1 MRSYKT
7 IWFISKYAMAPNEA
21 WVGHRAHYLIK
32 ELQKLGEKVYIINSN
47 SFNKMKILSLKKI
60 YNFRTIDEVN
70 YLTIKTTR
78 YKDSFSF
85 KRVISW
91 IEFEIKLFFIPL
103 KKLTRPDVII
113 VSSLSLLTIINGL
126 IMKYRFNSKLIF
138 EIRDIWPLSL
148 IEYKGYSNFNIF
160 ILILS
165 ILEKVGYLF
174 SDRIVGTMPKLEK
187 HVEKTVGKN
196 KKVSFIPIGF
206 NSNDST
212 INKTII
218 NSRIKEILDSDK
230 IVITYVGSIGISNN
244 LETFFKTIHELKF
257 NKNLFFLVIGD
268 GELKEKFSKQY
279 QLCNNLI
286 FNDAIDKKY
295 IHNIL
300 KRSDILYFSLSKNKI
315 WEFGQSLN
323 KIIDYMLAGKPIIAS
338 YSGYKSM
345 INEAKCG
352 EFVDVDNQKKLKK
365 AIMKYSNFSNS
376 ERTAIGERGKR
387 WLYKYRTYER
397 LAKDYYDIIEDL

>member
-244 LETFFKTIHELKF
+244 LETFF
-257 NKNLFFLVIGD
+257 LV
-268 GELKEKFSKQY
+268 
-279 QLCNNLI
+279 
-286 FNDAIDKKY
+286 
-295 IHNIL
+295 
-300 KRSDILYFSLSKNKI
+300 
-315 WEFGQSLN
+315 
-323 KIIDYMLAGKPIIAS
+323 
-338 YSGYKSM
+338 
-345 INEAKCG
+345 
-352 EFVDVDNQKKLKK
+352 
-365 AIMKYSNFSNS
+365 
-376 ERTAIGERGKR
+376 
-387 WLYKYRTYER
+387 
-397 LAKDYYDIIEDL
+397 